1 MIKLPEKPKLSIPV
15 LFQRMG
21 YTADKRFLRV
31 KLWFM
36 HTGDNL
42 NGSHFTKESIE
53 AAIPTLANIPIL
65 GFIRDKGDG
74 SQDFAGHEERLVI
87 KRDGEPELV
96 YYGSAYGVI
105 PESNNARFETRLC
118 DDGEER
124 EFLVVDGLM
133 WSKFKNATRIL
144 TADGVR
150 PHSMELSEDYEGEF
164 DDRGVFVFKR
174 FAFEGACILGVDV
187 EPAMINSSIEV
198 QTSFSKSIAS
208 QVATILKEYENS
220 LRSEGNSGGKEGDDG
235 DGKTPE
241 GLDAL
246 FSELKNLI
254 SIVDGSDE
262 VVNEIFN
269 SLYKIEKLLT
279 GGDSQ

>member
-1 MIKLPEKPKLSIPV
+1 MPEKPNLTIPV
-15 LFQRMG
+15 LFQRTG
-21 YTADKRFLRV
+21 YTADNRFLRV

-36 HTGDNL
+36 HTGDNFH
-42 NGSHFTKESIE
+42 GSHFTKEAIE

-74 SQDFAGHEERLVI
+74 SQDFTGHELRLVI
-87 KRDGEPELV
+87 KRDGKPELV

-105 PESNNARFETRLC
+105 PETNNARFETRLC

-150 PHSMELSEDYEGEF
+150 PHSMELSEDYEGGF
-164 DDRGVFVFKR
+164 NDRGVFEFKR

-187 EPAMINSSIEV
+187 EPAMINSTIEV
-198 QTSFSKSIAS
+198 QPYFSKSIAS
-208 QVATILKEYENS
+208 QVATILKEYEAS
-220 LRSEGNSGGKEGDDG
+220 LRSVEGDSGEQEEED
-235 DGKTPE
+235 DEDKTPE
-241 GLDAL
+241 GLDEL
-246 FSELKNLI
+246 FSELNNLI
-254 SIVDGSDE
+254 SIVDGSRE
-262 VVNEIFN
+262 VVNDVFN